1 MHKYFADWY
10 SFATSGQST
19 AEQLKNRWAGVEK
32 LKDGK
37 TVGSLDLVR
46 LAFRIDRVA
55 AAKKEF
61 FRQPFKDVDP
71 TFLMSGNDVEVSVLA
86 GSTIAVMLEKVN
98 TESDKAA
105 LSIAILGFQ
114 LNEVPEWCKQFLSIS
129 NAYLSQ
135 RLAERRKV
143 QQLPVPT
150 GLPQGFKQS
159 IETLAS
165 AIAANNLTDSSTGF
179 TKFGE
184 LLIGQLNSITK
195 QTSSA
200 IRGLEDELRL
210 RREECEVLWWLTSRI
225 SRDLDRSF
233 DDLDVPSSVVV
244 LAKELADLIKP
255 PGALATKGILTFLLS
270 PMMTTSA
277 MKQTTISAALK
288 NLGDSW
294 LTAINDKVKMAQVQ
308 DLCPV
313 LGSLDFRL
321 KGEKWE
327 NQYKL
332 ESGIDAVKKVDAVE
346 LAYQVHRECLLVESV
361 I

>member
-19 AEQLKNRWAGVEK
+19 AEQLKHRWAGVEK

-37 TVGSLDLVR
+37 TVDSIDLVR
-46 LAFRIDRVA
+46 LAFRIERVA
-55 AAKKEF
+55 AADKEL
-61 FRQPFKDVDP
+61 FRQPFKDADP

-114 LNEVPEWCKQFLSIS
+114 LNEVPQWCQQFLSIS

-135 RLAERRKV
+135 RLLERREV
-143 QQLPVPT
+143 QQIAVPT

-159 IETLAS
+159 IDTLA
-165 AIAANNLTDSSTGF
+165 IALAASNLMDSGTGF

-200 IRGLEDELRL
+200 IRGLQDELRL

-270 PMMTTSA
+270 PMMTTPA
-277 MKQTTISAALK
+277 KKQTTISAALK
-288 NLGDSW
+288 NLPDPW

-321 KGEKWE
+321 KGDKWE

-332 ESGIDAVKKVDAVE
+332 ESGIDAGKKVDAVE